1 MIEFKVKSTRQNPYL
16 VQFDGK
22 DLWVGAIG
30 EPTNVILLNAH
41 NIKTTSGD
49 VNTSL
54 NPHQVSFFYK
64 QTGMKRETHNSLSR
78 DRE

>member
-1 MIEFKVKSTRQNPYL
+1 MRVTTYFIFGFKVKSTRQKPQL

-30 EPTNVILLNAH
+30 EPTTVIILNGH
-41 NIKTTSGD
+41 NIKTTPDD

-54 NPHQVSFFYK
+54 KPSSGK
-64 QTGMKRETHNSLSR
+64 LLL
-78 DRE
+78 